1 MILFENVSK
10 TYPNNVKAL
19 DKVSFQVGSNEFVS
33 LVGKSGSGKT
43 TLIKLLLR
51 EEELTEGKI
60 LFDGKDIFKIK
71 RSCLPSY
78 RQKIG
83 CIFQDYKLLNNK
95 TVYENVAYAMEVME
109 GTDDEVSRDVPK
121 LLTMVGLED
130 KFDNFPKELS
140 GGEKQRV
147 AIARALAIRPEIIV
161 ADEPTGNLDP
171 YHSRD
176 IISVLEKIYELGT
189 TVVLATHDK
198 DIVDRLQKRVV
209 TLDKGKIIRDEEV
222 GRFIL

>member
-1 MILFENVSK
+1 MILFEDVTKVYPSK
-10 TYPNNVKAL
+10 IKAL
-19 DKVSFQVGSNEFVS
+19 DKVNFQIGSNEFIS

-43 TLIKLLLR
+43 SLIKLLLR
-51 EEELTEGKI
+51 EEELTSGRI

-71 RSCLPSY
+71 RSHLPSY

-83 CIFQDYKLLNNK
+83 CIFQDYRLLANK

-109 GTDDEVSRDVPK
+109 GTDYEVARDVPR
-121 LLTMVGLED
+121 LLSLVGLD
-130 KFDNFPKELS
+130 DRLDRFPHELS
-140 GGEKQRV
+140 GGEKQRT

-176 IISVLEKIYELGT
+176 IINILEKIYELGT
-189 TVVLATHDK
+189 TIILATHDK
-198 DIVDRLQKRVV
+198 SVIDRLERRVV
-209 TLDKGKIIRDEEV
+209 TLDKGKVIRDEEV
-222 GRFIL
+222 GRYIL

>member
-1 MILFENVSK
+1 MILFEDVSK
-10 TYPNNVKAL
+10 TYSSGIKAL
-19 DKVSFQVGSNEFVS
+19 DKVNFQIGSNEFVS

-51 EEELTEGKI
+51 EEELDKGRI
-60 LFDGKDIFKIK
+60 LFNGKNISKIK
-71 RSCLPSY
+71 RSHLPSY

-83 CIFQDYKLLNNK
+83 CIFQDYKLLPNK
-95 TVYENVAYAMEVME
+95 TVFENVAYAMEVME
-109 GTDDEVSRDVPK
+109 GTDYEVARDVPK
-121 LLTMVGLED
+121 LLGLVGLED
-130 KFDNFPKELS
+130 KLDRFPSELS
-140 GGEKQRV
+140 GGEKQRT
-147 AIARALAIRPEIIV
+147 AIARALAVRPEIIV

-189 TVVLATHDK
+189 TVILATHDK
-198 DIVDRLQKRVV
+198 DIIDRLERRVI